1 MTCSKVIGLTPSVIC
16 QRDVDLQEL
25 VQLYESDLPSP
36 ELVEQE
42 VVRWKHKY
50 RSLSEEE
57 RPDTC
62 AKAMRECDPIFFPN
76 IAVLLQIACTIPVT
90 SCECERSASV
100 IRRLNNFMRSAMTE
114 NRLTSL
120 ALIHNHYDTAINLD
134 EAVNLFARRNPRRMQ
149 LQSVFMDT
157 PV

>member
-57 RPDTC
+57 RPDTR

-76 IAVLLQIACTIPVT
+76 IAVLLQIACTILVT

-120 ALIHNHYDTAINLD
+120 ALIHTHYDTAINLD
-134 EAVNLFARRNPRRMQ
+134 EAVNSRRNPRRMQ